1 MTLSAFDFA
10 SLNLP
15 ISQVIEPLRKQLRD
29 NNEAILEA
37 EPGAGKTTCVP
48 LALLDQPWLKQQKIL
63 MLEPRRLAA
72 KHAASRMASLLG
84 ETLGQTVGYR
94 IRHENRVSSQTRIE
108 VITEGI
114 LVRMLQDDPSLEGIG
129 LVIFDEFHE
138 RNLDSDLALAL
149 CLESRE
155 YLRDELPLKLLIMS
169 ATLEQAPLEKLLDC
183 ASLFCP
189 GRTYPVDIRYQN
201 LNLKQ
206 EDILPQLAQTLSQ
219 VVKTDE
225 GNILVFLPGQ
235 QEIRR
240 LEERL
245 EKLIPSDVK
254 ILPLYGKLDFKAQEA
269 VLSDQAHSG
278 RKIILATA
286 IAQTSLTITGIQ
298 VVIDSGLSREARFD
312 ANTGLTRLHTRKV
325 SQAESIQ
332 RSGRAG
338 RTSHGICYR
347 WWSEDAQSRLLAQAQ
362 AQIQNADLTSLALEL
377 AKWGINQ
384 PDELTWLTPVPSGH
398 WLQAVNLLQRLGAL
412 ENTEGLKLSPL
423 GQAMSTLSA
432 PARIARLICAGLAF
446 GAEEISSELAALI
459 MEGPIKHSSQVDL
472 LEQVEL
478 FRLSPKNFK
487 KILKS
492 QSQIKQQIKSLPASL
507 TKQISTTRQQ
517 DSLSESQMVATLL
530 ACAYPDRIAKQ
541 QSQNN
546 AAQWQDY
553 KLSNG
558 RLAQLN
564 KAQYLAQE
572 PLIIALETGGNAK
585 FNKDQI
591 FQAVRLDPT
600 LFEHVLKPLTQVKQ
614 DASWPKNSER
624 LLSSQDTMVDKL
636 CLDSKLLH
644 KVSSEAEIRA
654 CCQHIR
660 SLGLHLLNWDKSATR
675 IRERL
680 TFIANLAQSDEHK
693 NQPELD
699 QFKWPLLDD
708 SSLLEHLE
716 IWLAPYLSGINSHTK
731 LKQLKLADIL
741 LNQLDWSQQQS
752 LSKLAPETISA
763 ASGNQIRLDYQAFP
777 PSLKVKLQEMF
788 GTVHTPEI
796 AGIKLKIELLSP
808 AQKPLAI
815 TQDLNNFW
823 KNAYHEVKKEMRGR
837 YPKHNWPDNPLEA
850 IASAKT
856 KKALKRE
863 QI

>member
-1 MTLSAFDFA
+1 MTLSPFDFT

-48 LALLDQPWLKQQKIL
+48 LALLDQPWLRHQKIL

-94 IRHENRVSSQTRIE
+94 IRHEKKVSKETRIE

-189 GRTYPVDIRYQN
+189 GRTYPVEIRYQN

-206 EDILPQLAQTLSQ
+206 EDILPQLAQTVSQ
-219 VVKTDE
+219 LAKTDE
-225 GNILVFLPGQ
+225 GDILIFLPGQ

-245 EKLIPSDVK
+245 EKLIPANIK
-254 ILPLYGKLDFKAQEA
+254 ILPLYGKLDFKAQES
-269 VLSDQAHSG
+269 VLSDQSHSG
-278 RKIILATA
+278 RRIILATA
-286 IAQTSLTITGIQ
+286 IAQTSLTISGIKI
-298 VVIDSGLSREARFD
+298 VIDSGLSREARFD
-312 ANTGLTRLHTRKV
+312 ANTGLTRLYTRKV

-338 RTSHGICYR
+338 RTSHGVCYR
-347 WWSEDAQSRLLAQAQ
+347 WWSEDAQNRLMAQAQ
-362 AQIQNADLTSLALEL
+362 AQIQNADLSNLVLEL

-384 PDELTWLTPVPSGH
+384 PNELAWLTPVPSGH
-398 WLQAVNLLQRLGAL
+398 WLQAVDLLKHLGAL
-412 ENTEGLKLSPL
+412 DNSEGLKLSPL
-423 GQAMSTLSA
+423 GQAMSSFST
-432 PARIARLICAGLAF
+432 PARIARLICAGIEI
-446 GAEEISSELAALI
+446 GAEKTSSELAALI
-459 MEGPIKHSSQVDL
+459 MEGPIKQTGQVDL
-472 LEQVEL
+472 SIQLEQ
-478 FRLSPKNFK
+478 FRQSPNKYQK
-487 KILKS
+487 VLKS
-492 QSQIKQQIKSLPASL
+492 QLQMQQQIKNLSNALI
-507 TKQISTTRQQ
+507 KDISNNKVIT
-517 DSLSESQMVATLL
+517 DLAESQTIAYIL

-541 QSQNN
+541 QSKNN

-553 KLSNG
+553 KLANG

-564 KAQYLAQE
+564 KSQNLAQE
-572 PLIIALETGGNAK
+572 SFIIALETGGNAK

-591 FQAVRLDPT
+591 FQASVFDPM
-600 LFEHVLKPLTQVKQ
+600 LFEQILKPLTHLK
-614 DASWPKNSER
+614 DNASWPKNSER
-624 LLSSQDTMVDKL
+624 LLSSQDTMIDKL
-636 CLDSKLLH
+636 CLNSKTLNKISSDIEI
-644 KVSSEAEIRA
+644 KV

-660 SLGLHLLNWDKSATR
+660 SLGLHLLNWDNKAIR
-675 IRERL
+675 LRERL
-680 TFIANLAQSDEHK
+680 AFITKLAQSDEHK
-693 NQPELD
+693 NTLQVS
-699 QFKWPLLDD
+699 QFDWPNVDDASLLD
-708 SSLLEHLE
+708 HLE
-716 IWLAPYLSGINSHTK
+716 TWLAPYLSGINSHTK
-731 LKQLKLADIL
+731 LKQLNLADIL
-741 LNQLDWSQQQS
+741 LNQLDWNQQQN
-752 LSKLAPETISA
+752 LIKLAPESIRV
-763 ASGNQIRLDYQAFP
+763 ASGNLIRLDYQAFP

-815 TQDLNNFW
+815 TQDLNHFW
-823 KNAYHEVKKEMRGR
+823 DNAYHEVKKEMRGR
-837 YPKHNWPDNPLEA
+837 YPKHNWPDDPLDA

-863 QI
+863 QS